1 MPLSDTAQLLLPGT
15 DPVAVPFQLI
25 VPFDASVPCAD
36 PLPVI
41 GPPPLQV
48 AEKLPAADEGVM
60 LVIVHENPPQVPG
73 CAPTDWVDANV
84 PAFKLVLKSDAVAPA
99 GAGAVV
105 VL

>member
-15 DPVAVPFQLI
+15 AAVAVPVQLI

-41 GPPPLQV
+41 GTLPLQV
-48 AEKLPAADEGVM
+48 AEKLPDADEAVM
-60 LVIVHENPPQVPG
+60 LEIVHENPPHVPC
-73 CAPTDWVDANV
+73 CAPTDCVDANV
-84 PAFKLVLKSDAVAPA
+84 PVFRLVLKSEAVALA